1 MTVMADMSH
10 PGSQGDV
17 INHWQPVHSLMED
30 VVSGAKTVAAPRLLA
45 LAVAHL
51 PPGREGHKEQ
61 LAYSPLVFA
70 RTQFIVL

>member
-1 MTVMADMSH
+1 MANVSH

-30 VVSGAKTVAAPRLLA
+30 VVSGADTVAAPCLLA

-51 PPGREGHKEQ
+51 SPGREGPKQQ
-61 LAYSPLVFA
+61 LACSPLVFA
-70 RTQFIVL
+70 RAQAFVL

>member
-1 MTVMADMSH
+1 MADMNH

-17 INHWQPVHSLMED
+17 INHWQPVHSLME
-30 VVSGAKTVAAPRLLA
+30 VVSGAKTVAALA

-51 PPGREGHKEQ
+51 PPGREGPKQQ

-70 RTQFIVL
+70 RAQFFVL

>member
-1 MTVMADMSH
+1 MANVSH

-30 VVSGAKTVAAPRLLA
+30 VVSGADTVAAPCLLA

-51 PPGREGHKEQ
+51 SPGREGPKQQ

-70 RTQFIVL
+70 RAQFIVL